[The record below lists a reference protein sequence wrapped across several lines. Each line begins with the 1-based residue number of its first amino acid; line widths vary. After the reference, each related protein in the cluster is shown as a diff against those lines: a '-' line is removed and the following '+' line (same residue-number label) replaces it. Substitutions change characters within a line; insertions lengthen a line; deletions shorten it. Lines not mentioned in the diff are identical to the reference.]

1 MSGKTGFLLNGNNNG
16 YTIAGEGGRADM
28 TVAAIAA
35 EYNPFHNGHAYHIAK
50 TREAGATHIV
60 AIMSGNFTQRGT
72 PAVAEKRARVRSA
85 LAGGA
90 DLIIELPLPYAMATA
105 QRFALG
111 VAGIAEGM
119 GCVDVLSFGS
129 ESGYLSILKAA
140 ADAVDS
146 APVCEHMAG
155 LLATG
160 MTFARARQQAV
171 SALCGDEVAEML
183 GSPNDA
189 LAVEYIRQLKA
200 VGSRIVPFA
209 VVRQGVRHDDA
220 AARGEIASASFL
232 RALMHSG
239 GVASVADFM
248 PRASHAALLAG
259 ARESLLPFD
268 ETRLGAMMLATLR
281 RMTAEELSRVPDLS
295 EGLENRIHAAIR
307 QACSVEE
314 IYALAKSKRYTAA
327 RIRRVV
333 MSAFLGLESAYG
345 EQKPPYVRVL
355 GFNAR
360 GREVLSRM
368 KETATLPVS
377 DSLAYL
383 GRVNEVCTAFVELE
397 ARTTDMYLLGLPVI
411 RPCGYDYVADSVRNI

>member
-1 MSGKTGFLLNGNNNG
+1 MM
-16 YTIAGEGGRADM
+16 TI
-28 TVAAIAA
+28 AAIAA

-50 TREAGATHIV
+50 TREAGATHIA

-72 PAVAEKRARVRSA
+72 PAIAEKRARVRSA

-105 QRFALG
+105 QRFAFG

-146 APVCEHMAG
+146 APVRERMAQ
-155 LLATG
+155 LLPTG
-160 MTFARARQQAV
+160 ITFARARQQAV
-171 SALCGDEVAEML
+171 SELCGDEIAEML

-189 LAVEYIRQLKA
+189 LAVEYIRQLGLM
-200 VGSRIVPFA
+200 GSRIVPFA
-209 VVRQGVRHDDA
+209 VVRNGARHDEGT
-220 AARGEIASASFL
+220 ARGELASASFL
-232 RALMHSG
+232 RALMRSG
-239 GVASVADFM
+239 GVSAVADFM
-248 PRASHAALLAG
+248 PRASHAAMQAAAKDALA
-259 ARESLLPFD
+259 PFD
-268 ETRLGAMMLATLR
+268 EKKLQAMMLGVLR

-295 EGLENRIHAAIR
+295 EGLENRIYAAIR
-307 QACSVEE
+307 QACGVEE

-333 MSAFLGLESAYG
+333 MSAFLGLEAVYS
-345 EQKPPYVRVL
+345 EQKPPYIRVL
-355 GFNAR
+355 GFNTR
-360 GREVLSRM
+360 GREILSRM

-383 GRVNEVCTAFVELE
+383 GRVNEVCGAFVELE
-397 ARTTDMYLLGLPVI
+397 SRATDIYLLGLPVI

>member
-1 MSGKTGFLLNGNNNG
+1 
-16 YTIAGEGGRADM
+16 M

-50 TREAGATHIV
+50 TREAGATHIA

-72 PAVAEKRARVRSA
+72 PAIAEKRARVRSA

-105 QRFALG
+105 QRFAFG

-146 APVCEHMAG
+146 TPVCERMAQ
-155 LLATG
+155 LLPSG

-171 SALCGDEVAEML
+171 SELCGNEVAEML

-189 LAVEYIRQLKA
+189 LAVEYIRQLGLM
-200 VGSRIVPFA
+200 GSRIVPFA
-209 VVRQGVRHDDA
+209 VVRNGARHDDTA
-220 AARGEIASASFL
+220 AKGEMASASFL
-232 RALMHSG
+232 RALMRSG
-239 GVASVADFM
+239 GVAAVADFM
-248 PRASHAALLAG
+248 PRASHATLMG
-259 ARESLLPFD
+259 DAREALIPFD
-268 ETRLGAMMLATLR
+268 EHRLGAMMLATLR
-281 RMTAEELSRVPDLS
+281 RMTAEELARVPDLS
-295 EGLENRIHAAIR
+295 EGLENRIYAAIR
-307 QACSVEE
+307 QACSVDE
-314 IYALAKSKRYTAA
+314 IYTLAKSKRYTAA

-333 MSAFLGLESAYG
+333 MSAFLGLESVYG
-345 EQKPPYVRVL
+345 EQRPPYIRVL

-360 GREVLSRM
+360 GREILSRM

-383 GRVNEVCTAFVELE
+383 SRVNAVCAAFVELE
-397 ARTTDMYLLGLPVI
+397 ARATDIYLLGLPVI

>member
-1 MSGKTGFLLNGNNNG
+1 MM
-16 YTIAGEGGRADM
+16 I
-28 TVAAIAA
+28 AAIAA

-50 TREAGATHIV
+50 TREAGATHIA

-72 PAVAEKRARVRSA
+72 PAIAEKRARVRSA

-90 DLIIELPLPYAMATA
+90 DLIIELPLPFAMATA

-146 APVCEHMAG
+146 APVRERMAQ
-155 LLATG
+155 LLPSG

-171 SALCGDEVAEML
+171 SELCGNEVAEML

-189 LAVEYIRQLKA
+189 LAVEYIRQLGLI
-200 VGSRIVPFA
+200 GSPIVPFA
-209 VVRQGVRHDDA
+209 VVRNGARHDDA
-220 AARGEIASASFL
+220 FARGEMASASFL
-232 RALMHSG
+232 RALMRSG
-239 GVASVADFM
+239 GVAAVADFM
-248 PRASHAALLAG
+248 PHAAHTALLAA
-259 ARESLLPFD
+259 AREALVPFD
-268 ETRLGAMMLATLR
+268 EHRLQTMMLATLR
-281 RMTAEELSRVPDLS
+281 RMTAEELSRMPDLS
-295 EGLENRIHAAIR
+295 EGLENRIYAAIR

-314 IYALAKSKRYTAA
+314 VYTLAKSKRYTAA

-333 MSAFLGLESAYG
+333 MSAFLGLESVYG
-345 EQKPPYVRVL
+345 EQRPPYIRVL

-360 GREVLSRM
+360 GREILSRM

-383 GRVNEVCTAFVELE
+383 SRVNAACAAFVELE
-397 ARTTDMYLLGLPVI
+397 ARATDIYLLGLPVI
-411 RPCGYDYVADSVRNI
+411 RPCGYDYVADSIRNI

>member
-1 MSGKTGFLLNGNNNG
+1 M
-16 YTIAGEGGRADM
+16 M
-28 TVAAIAA
+28 VAAIAA

-50 TREAGATHIV
+50 TREAGATHIA

-72 PAVAEKRARVRSA
+72 PAIAEKRARVRAA

-105 QRFALG
+105 QRFAFG

-146 APVCEHMAG
+146 APVCERMAQ
-155 LLATG
+155 LLPGG

-171 SALCGDEVAEML
+171 SELCGNEVAEML

-189 LAVEYIRQLKA
+189 LAVEYIRQLGLM
-200 VGSRIVPFA
+200 GSRIVPFA
-209 VVRQGVRHDDA
+209 VVRNGARHDDTVVK
-220 AARGEIASASFL
+220 GEMASASFL
-232 RALMHSG
+232 RALMRSG
-239 GVASVADFM
+239 GVAAVADFM
-248 PRASHAALLAG
+248 PGAAHAVLLG
-259 ARESLLPFD
+259 DAREALLPFD
-268 ETRLGAMMLATLR
+268 EHRLGAMMLATLR
-281 RMTAEELSRVPDLS
+281 RMTAEELARVPDLS
-295 EGLENRIHAAIR
+295 EGLENRVYAAIR
-307 QACSVEE
+307 QACSVDE
-314 IYALAKSKRYTAA
+314 IYTLAKSKRYTAA

-333 MSAFLGLESAYG
+333 MSAFLGLESVYG
-345 EQKPPYVRVL
+345 EQRPPYIRVL

-360 GREVLSRM
+360 GREILARM
-368 KETATLPVS
+368 KETAALPVS

-383 GRVNEVCTAFVELE
+383 SRVNEVCAAFVELE
-397 ARTTDMYLLGLPVI
+397 ARATDIYLLGLPVI

>member
-1 MSGKTGFLLNGNNNG
+1 M
-16 YTIAGEGGRADM
+16 M
-28 TVAAIAA
+28 VAAIAA

-50 TREAGATHIV
+50 TREAGATHIT

-72 PAVAEKRARVRSA
+72 PAIAEKRARVRSA

-146 APVCEHMAG
+146 APVRERMAQ
-155 LLATG
+155 LLPSG

-171 SALCGDEVAEML
+171 SELCGNEVAEML

-189 LAVEYIRQLKA
+189 LAVEYIRQLGLM
-200 VGSRIVPFA
+200 GSRIVPFA
-209 VVRQGVRHDDA
+209 VVRNGVRHDDTHTQ
-220 AARGEIASASFL
+220 GEMASASFL
-232 RALMHSG
+232 RALMRSG
-239 GVASVADFM
+239 GVAAVADFM
-248 PRASHAALLAG
+248 PHAAHAVLLTA
-259 ARESLLPFD
+259 AREALVPFD
-268 ETRLGAMMLATLR
+268 EHRLQTMMLATLR
-281 RMTAEELSRVPDLS
+281 RMTAEELSRMPDLS
-295 EGLENRIHAAIR
+295 EGLENRIYAAIR

-314 IYALAKSKRYTAA
+314 VYTLAKSKRYTAA

-333 MSAFLGLESAYG
+333 MSAFLGLESVYG
-345 EQKPPYVRVL
+345 EQGPPYIRVL

-360 GREVLSRM
+360 GREILSRM

-383 GRVNEVCTAFVELE
+383 SRVNPTCAAFVELE
-397 ARTTDMYLLGLPVI
+397 ARATDIYLLGLPVI
-411 RPCGYDYVADSVRNI
+411 RPCGYDYVADSIRNI